1 MGEGADAMNAP
12 DDLPGTRDLQTD
24 AMSSAGT
31 DETQDQIREISA
43 SIEQTRDQMTR
54 TIDELQQR
62 LSPDHIKAQIREHV
76 REATVGKVEDMAQR
90 ASNTMY
96 EVRRNV
102 TDTISANPVPAALVA
117 FGLAWLWMN
126 RRSASPSYGQSYRGA
141 EEYGGWRGQDRYSQ
155 DRYGESSSGV
165 VDRARDAISGAADQV
180 QRTGSELVASARD
193 RVSSAIGQAQQT
205 GSELAGRARERMSD
219 IVDRTQQTAGRVMS
233 TAQDQAYQ
241 AQQRFNRAMDE
252 NPLAVGLVALAAGTA
267 IGLAIPQTRKENEWM
282 GETRDGLVDTAQ
294 RVVKDTAD
302 QVREA
307 ARDVT
312 AGTGGNNELGQPGA
326 SSAPGA

>member
-1 MGEGADAMNAP
+1 MTAP
-12 DDLPGTRDLQTD
+12 DDLPDMRDPRTG
-24 AMSSAGT
+24 ATEGVGA
-31 DETQDQIREISA
+31 DEAQDQIREISA

-126 RRSASPSYGQSYRGA
+126 RRTGFASYGQSYRGA
-141 EEYGGWRGQDRYSQ
+141 EEYGGWRGEDRYAQ
-155 DRYGESSSGV
+155 DRYGETTSGV
-165 VDRARDAISGAADQV
+165 VGKARDAISGAADQV
-180 QRTGSELVASARD
+180 QRTGSEFASKARD
-193 RVSSAIGQAQQT
+193 RVSSAIDQAQQT
-205 GSELAGRARERMSD
+205 GSQLAGRARERMSD
-219 IVDRTQQTAGRVMS
+219 IVDRTQQTAGRVMN

-252 NPLAVGLVALAAGTA
+252 NPLAVGMIALAAGTA
-267 IGLAIPQTRKENEWM
+267 IGLAIPQTRAENEWM

-307 ARDVT
+307 ARDAT
-312 AGTGGNNELGQPGA
+312 SGTGGNNEFGQSEASPAGGA
-326 SSAPGA
+326 

>member
-1 MGEGADAMNAP
+1 MSAP
-12 DDLPGTRDLQTD
+12 DDLPGTDDLRAGAARD
-24 AMSSAGT
+24 AGENET
-31 DETQDQIREISA
+31 RGRDEIREISD

-54 TIDELQQR
+54 TIEELQQR

-90 ASNTMY
+90 ASSTMY

-102 TDTISANPVPAALVA
+102 VDTVSANPVPAALVA

-126 RRSASPSYGQSYRGA
+126 RRSSSGSYGARFRGA
-141 EEYGGWRGQDRYSQ
+141 DDYGGWREEDRYA
-155 DRYGESSSGV
+155 EPASGV
-165 VDRARDAISGAADQV
+165 VGRARDAISGAAEQV
-180 QRTGSELVASARD
+180 QRTGSEFAASARD
-193 RVSSAIGQAQQT
+193 RVSSAMDQAQQT
-205 GSELAGRARERMSD
+205 GSELAAKARDRMSD
-219 IVDRTQQTAGRVMS
+219 IVDRTQQTAGRVMN

-252 NPLAVGLVALAAGTA
+252 NPLAVGMLALAAGTA

-294 RVVKDTAD
+294 RAVKDAAD
-302 QVREA
+302 QVRA
-307 ARDVT
+307 VARDAT
-312 AGTGGNNELGQPGA
+312 AGTGGNNEAQGQSEASSPPGA
-326 SSAPGA
+326 